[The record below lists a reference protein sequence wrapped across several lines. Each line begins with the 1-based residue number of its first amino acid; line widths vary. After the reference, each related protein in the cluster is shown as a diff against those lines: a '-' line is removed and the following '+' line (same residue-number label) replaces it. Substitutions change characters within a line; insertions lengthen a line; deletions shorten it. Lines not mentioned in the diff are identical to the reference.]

1 MCIKVKLIGGSSS
14 FYFKRL
20 SLADNEHGSDP
31 EMINAV
37 RLDFQFKALGG
48 ADYPWATDDCPPQ
61 GPCEWDSSFYAAFG
75 EIRFICRTKDMFE
88 DSHSTF
94 IDVGLSNTAS
104 WKILIGL
111 D

>member
-48 ADYPWATDDCPPQ
+48 QIIYGLLMVVPRRALANVILRFMQ
-61 GPCEWDSSFYAAFG
+61 RSARSDSSVAP
-75 EIRFICRTKDMFE
+75 RICLKTPIP
-88 DSHSTF
+88 HLLT
-94 IDVGLSNTAS
+94 
-104 WKILIGL
+104 
-111 D
+111 